1 MLGAIRQA
9 TRVRPANLFSSNVMR
24 RQHFLQ
30 TRKRIYSTETTSK
43 STSDIS
49 KATTNEATPFKG
61 APPIETVKGE
71 LKTNNVVKEELAKK
85 KGFGFGKFIL
95 GITIFGGIA
104 YGGAIYYSLK
114 NEDFRDAFVEYIYG
128 AEKSVEY
135 VEDLQRQG
143 TFEQIGKNVKQFK
156 NNTYDKGK
164 DVINRVNQIFK
175 QPDIVKVPIEI
186 VKEIKER
193 QIELPEDPILLKLA
207 YTLNELIDILDN
219 YDVKDKDDLIKRA
232 KEELKELGTRID
244 LLKIEDQVRSQAH
257 MAEQNEKYN
266 QLYVSKEGEL
276 KQQFEDEK
284 KRIYEQF
291 KSELARESARNNE
304 ELKNELV
311 KQSVE
316 LQRRWIRDVKF
327 MVEKERGGRLARL
340 DNINHHLKML
350 ERISVDNAEHL
361 DDSLKT
367 HRLWCTLR
375 ALQNAVEQPDRIP
388 FSNQIAAMRHLSST
402 DEIVTTV
409 LSTIDDNVAN
419 NGVDS
424 ISDLSARFATV
435 REEVRRA
442 SLVPENGGVF
452 AHLLSIM
459 FSKILFQKHGLAEGS
474 DVESILA
481 RVQYHLNENDLDTA
495 TRELNQLKGWPKKL
509 AEDWIKAARNHLEIK
524 QAIEVI
530 ETQATLSSLSV
541 V

>member
-9 TRVRPANLFSSNVMR
+9 ARVRTANSFSPNVT
-24 RQHFLQ
+24 RQQNFLQ

-49 KATTNEATPFKG
+49 KAATNGATPFKG
-61 APPIETVKGE
+61 ATPTETVKEE
-71 LKTNNVVKEELAKK
+71 LAANNAVKEELAKK

-104 YGGAIYYSLK
+104 YGGAVYYSLEH
-114 NEDFRDAFVEYIYG
+114 EDFRDAFVEHVYG

-135 VEDLQRQG
+135 FEDLQRQG
-143 TFEQIGKNVKQFK
+143 TFERIRKDVKQF
-156 NNTYDKGK
+156 NNKAFDKGK
-164 DVINRVNQIFK
+164 DVFNRVNQIFK
-175 QPDIVKVPIEI
+175 QPDTVKVPIEKI
-186 VKEIKER
+186 VKERK
-193 QIELPEDPILLKLA
+193 IELPEDPILLKLT

-232 KEELKELGTRID
+232 KEELRELGTHID
-244 LLKIEDQVRSQAH
+244 LLRIEDQARIQAH
-257 MAEQNEKYN
+257 ITEQNEKYN
-266 QLYVSKEGEL
+266 QLYVSKENEL
-276 KQQFEDEK
+276 KRQLEDEK
-284 KRIYEQF
+284 KRIYEQHYEQF
-291 KSELARESARNNE
+291 NSELARESARHNE
-304 ELKNELV
+304 ELKNELFR
-311 KQSVE
+311 QSVE
-316 LQRRWIRDVKF
+316 IQRRWIRDVKF

-340 DNINHHLKML
+340 DNINHHLKIL

-367 HRLWCTLR
+367 HRLWCALR
-375 ALQNAVEQPDRIP
+375 ALQNAIEQPDRIP
-388 FSNQIAAMRHLSST
+388 FANQIAAMRHLSST

-435 REEVRRA
+435 RDEVRRA

-459 FSKILFQKHGLAEGS
+459 LSKVLFHKHGLVEGS

-524 QAIEVI
+524 QAIEVCH
-530 ETQATLSSLSV
+530 
-541 V
+541 